1 MKTKRNY
8 MQKPD
13 KKRIEKILSWYD
25 AISAAQSGENNSKKE
40 VKENERKHK

>member
-1 MKTKRNY
+1 MNKKRNY

-25 AISAAQSGENNSKKE
+25 AINAAQSGENNSKKE
-40 VKENERKHK
+40 VKENERNK